1 MARESVE
8 RIITKYV
15 ETLRQNNIR
24 VARAILFGSH
34 ARGEADGESD
44 IDVAIISPDF
54 GRDRFREAVRLKLLT
69 EHVDTNISP
78 RPYSPKEVDESVR
91 GTFLHDE
98 ILAKGKVVYSAQ
110 DRHAETQT

>member
-8 RIITKYV
+8 KLIREYV

-24 VARAILFGSH
+24 VARAILFGSR
-34 ARGEADGESD
+34 ARGDADEQSD
-44 IDVAIISPDF
+44 IDVAIISPDL
-54 GRDRFREAVRLKLLT
+54 GRDRFKEAVRLKLLT

-78 RPYSPKEVDESVR
+78 RPYSPEELHESVR

-110 DRHAETQT
+110 DGHVEARP